1 MDARC
6 GEVGLASIRGKAQS
20 LISGL
25 VGKPKARRAVID
37 SAKVKLHMAHRELT
51 IGKQEGG
58 IVCDGLVEQTY
69 GMAGLLYPASVEG
82 SHFNEFF
89 ATEITII
96 GDNVCCR
103 CLLDRGFL
111 RRCKL
116 RLKLVRHC
124 FGNFALDCEDV
135 IERPMIIFRPKM
147 GIGSGVD

>member
-1 MDARC
+1 MDVRRDEM
-6 GEVGLASIRGKAQS
+6 GRASMRGKAQS

-25 VGKPKARRAVID
+25 VGQPEARRAVID
-37 SAKVKLHMAHRELT
+37 SAKVKLHMAYRELT
-51 IGKQEGG
+51 IGKQEDG
-58 IVCDGLVEQTY
+58 IVCDGLVEQPY

-89 ATEITII
+89 APEITII
-96 GDNVCCR
+96 RDNVCCR

-124 FGNFALDCEDV
+124 FGNLALDGKDV
-135 IERPMIIFRPKM
+135 IE
-147 GIGSGVD
+147 